1 MKNTV
6 ERVKSRREEPEEQI
20 SVIEDRE
27 LQSNLAEEQREKGV
41 SNNEKMLRDLYD
53 NSKWKNSCIIRVP

>member
-53 NSKWKNSCIIRVP
+53 NSK